1 MRSEAVEGQRPRSAS
16 MTPFRQSSGQSYGRA
31 ATTDLTGLAFRSDFS
46 SNSSIPPGVWFAD
59 VMTPSLSGVTFVF

>member
-1 MRSEAVEGQRPRSAS
+1 

-59 VMTPSLSGVTFVF
+59 VITPSLSGVTFVF